1 MIVGGKITVYA
12 MELTHIFFLLEKK
25 LQKNV
30 ALYTLNFKYLKPSL
44 AKIEIVHGNFFYLH
58 YFILFYFYHLK
69 LPL

>member
-58 YFILFYFYHLK
+58 YFILFLSS
-69 LPL
+69 